1 MPEVAAAFFD
11 VLETQKIVE
20 SQGALLPKD
29 RQAAVKRGSSFCPP
43 SAAINWPIS
52 PLRQRHLTTRC
63 PAGERLKYYYMNE
76 CPSSEISGPLS
87 S

>member
-20 SQGALLPKD
+20 SQGALLPKN
-29 RQAAVKRGSSFCPP
+29 RQEISRAAAVKRGSSFCPP

-52 PLRQRHLTTRC
+52 PLRQ
-63 PAGERLKYYYMNE
+63 
-76 CPSSEISGPLS
+76 
-87 S
+87 